1 MQIYDISMPISH
13 EMAVYKNKP
22 SKRPKLSVDVDFET
36 GTVYESRLEFN
47 LHTGT
52 HLDMPLHI
60 IPGGS
65 TIDQLQL
72 DRVVTTCRV
81 LDLQS
86 IDEKISAQDLAG
98 KNIKSGEFIL
108 LKTKNS
114 SQDILQGDYVF
125 LSYSGAELLKAHGVV
140 GVGIDSLGIERGQP
154 GHETHKTLMGAG
166 ILILEGLRLQD
177 VPEGEYQLIALPLSI
192 PGAEAAPVRA
202 ILIK

>member
-13 EMAVYKNKP
+13 EMAVYKNKA
-22 SKRPKLSVDVDFET
+22 SKRPKLTVDSDFSA
-36 GTVYESRLEFN
+36 GTAYESRLELN
-47 LHTGT
+47 MHTGT

-60 IPGGS
+60 IPGGA
-65 TIDQLQL
+65 TIEQLPL
-72 DRVVTTCRV
+72 DRVIVTCRV

-86 IDEKISAQDLAG
+86 VEEKITAQDLAG
-98 KNIKSGEFIL
+98 KNVKSGEFIL
-108 LKTKNS
+108 FKTKNS
-114 SQDILQGDYVF
+114 SQDLLQGDFIY
-125 LSYSGAELLKAHGVV
+125 LSHSGAEFLKAHAVV

-154 GHETHKTLMGAG
+154 GHETHKTLMGAD

-202 ILIK
+202 VLIK